1 MEFKE
6 IDFYLESISE
16 SYRNTKLV
24 KKGIHSNL
32 VYHIR
37 QNSSQKYYEYRT
49 DKIGKSRSKNT
60 IEEYDKLD
68 PFQKQSQLI
77 SHLGKLSKI
86 RKEYFEKDYDQLTD
100 SDNTSDS
107 DSE

>member
-1 MEFKE
+1 M
-6 IDFYLESISE
+6 YL
-16 SYRNTKLV
+16 RV
-24 KKGIHSNL
+24 IHSLKTVYFQGFFYFTFQWSSNL
-32 VYHIR
+32 PY
-37 QNSSQKYYEYRT
+37 NP
-49 DKIGKSRSKNT
+49 RSKNT

-68 PFQKQSQLI
+68 EFQKQSQLI

-86 RKEYFEKDYDQLTD
+86 RKEYFEKDFDQFTD